1 VPSWHWQSGR
11 SALNRDVLAY
21 VFERFPKFSQTFC
34 YREIAELIRQGV
46 QPVVFALRGPDFGP
60 ETTWDRAIMSM
71 VHQLPEGDVF
81 ARLADEASASLP
93 KPVRRTLHEW
103 RGKPDSLRLHQATY
117 IGTRLQK
124 LGVRHVHIHFA
135 GMAARTAFW
144 IRKFF
149 GIDYSLT
156 VHANDIFVPAKFEI
170 GLFEIL
176 ASASAI
182 IAVSDFAANQL
193 RGRFPENAARVH
205 RVYNGVDPASFHATE
220 FEPPPLILSI
230 GRLISKKGFD
240 VLIDACALLRQS
252 GRGFRCEIIGEGP
265 LFEELQARIHRQT
278 LGEHVHLAGRNTQLE
293 IVTRLS
299 KATVLALPCRIDPDG
314 AMDNLPTVIM
324 EAMASALP
332 VVSTDIGGISEMV
345 RDGETG
351 LLVAQNDP
359 AAIADALS
367 QLIDEIELAQSF
379 GGKGRKRAEEIF
391 SIEKNVRA
399 LREIFANIQGAAVSR
414 PPFS

>member
-1 VPSWHWQSGR
+1 
-11 SALNRDVLAY
+11 VLAY

-34 YREIAELIRQGV
+34 YREIAELFRQGIR
-46 QPVVFALRGPDFGP
+46 PAIFSLRGPDCGP
-60 ETTWDRAIMSM
+60 ETTWDSAIISA

-81 ARLADEASASLP
+81 ARLADEASASLS
-93 KPVRRTLHEW
+93 KAVRKTLHEW

-124 LGVRHVHIHFA
+124 LGVRHLHTHFA

-144 IRKFF
+144 IKKFF

-170 GLFEIL
+170 GLSEIL
-176 ASASAI
+176 SSASAI

-193 RGRFPENAARVH
+193 RERFPEDAS
-205 RVYNGVDPASFHATE
+205 RVYRIYNGIDAAKFQPAQ
-220 FEPPPLILSI
+220 FERPPLILSI

-240 VLIDACALLRQS
+240 VLIDACALLRQR
-252 GRGFRCEIIGEGP
+252 GHGFRCEIIGEGP
-265 LFEELQARIHRQT
+265 LFEELQSHIQRQD
-278 LGEHVHLAGRNTQLE
+278 LREQVHLAGPKTQAE
-293 IVTRLS
+293 IAARLS

-314 AMDNLPTVIM
+314 AMDNLPTVVM
-324 EAMASALP
+324 EAMASVLP

-359 AAIADALS
+359 AATANALG
-367 QLIDEIELAQSF
+367 QLTSDCELAQSF
-379 GGKGRKRAEEIF
+379 GHRGRERAEEIF

-399 LREIFANIQGAAVSR
+399 LREIFAL
-414 PPFS
+414 

>member
-1 VPSWHWQSGR
+1 
-11 SALNRDVLAY
+11 
-21 VFERFPKFSQTFC
+21 
-34 YREIAELIRQGV
+34 
-46 QPVVFALRGPDFGP
+46 
-60 ETTWDRAIMSM
+60 MSM

-230 GRLISKKGFD
+230 GRLIRKKGFD
-240 VLIDACALLRQS
+240 VLVDACTLLRQS
-252 GRGFRCEIIGEGP
+252 GRGFRCEVIGEGP
-265 LFEELQARIHRQT
+265 LFEELQTRIHRQT
-278 LGEHVHLAGRNTQLE
+278 LGEHVHLTGRNTQRE

-391 SIEKNVRA
+391 SIEKSVRA

-414 PPFS
+414 PPFR